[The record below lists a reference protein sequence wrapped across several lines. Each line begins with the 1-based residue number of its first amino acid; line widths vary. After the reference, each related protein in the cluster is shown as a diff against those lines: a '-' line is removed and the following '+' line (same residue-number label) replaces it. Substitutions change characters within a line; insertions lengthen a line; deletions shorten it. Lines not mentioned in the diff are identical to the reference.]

1 MSENEPKV
9 QDLLLGGWECLAAAC
24 PPWDEPQRAEEPQG
38 PPEKPGDPSGGGA
51 PSSAAPLRGAFPAPP
66 GDGSGGFV
74 DSRPC
79 GPGGARG
86 GGGGSGGARG
96 RGNGGSAALTPSPPG
111 RHGSA
116 AQSVPRNDA
125 AAAGRGRAG
134 PGLSERTGLVPGP
147 FPAVPR
153 RYSLQISAPQ
163 PPHKRPRWARQ
174 RPVGS
179 QPPPPPLHMPSAG
192 PQNPSKC

>member
-1 MSENEPKV
+1 MPGSSVPGLGRASESR
-9 QDLLLGGWECLAAAC
+9 GAAGTPREARG
-24 PPWDEPQRAEEPQG
+24 PQRG
-38 PPEKPGDPSGGGA
+38 GGGGA
-51 PSSAAPLRGAFPAPP
+51 PSSAAPLHGAFPAPP

-79 GPGGARG
+79 GPGGAGGGG
-86 GGGGSGGARG
+86 GGGGSARG

-134 PGLSERTGLVPGP
+134 PGLSERTGLVPGSVPRPVPGP
-147 FPAVPR
+147 FPAVPQP
-153 RYSLQISAPQ
+153 YSLQISAPQ

-179 QPPPPPLHMPSAG
+179 QPPPLHMPSAG